1 MSAAAK
7 TGKGRIMTTIPL
19 DFFQNVWTVFLLV
32 LVRITGMFFLS
43 PIFGRRNI
51 PNYFKAGFCFIFA
64 IIVSNSV
71 PVPDISRYSSL
82 ASYVF
87 LIGKELLVGLMLG
100 FISYLLFSSIYIAG
114 QMIDMRI
121 GFGMVSVFDPNT
133 NVQIPIT
140 ADFYIIFATLFMLI
154 TDSHHLL
161 ISAVAESFALL
172 PVGEVTF
179 GGPLVRQLVS
189 LISDA
194 FVIGF
199 KIAAPITVIILIT
212 DIALGI
218 ISKSIPQL
226 NVFILGFPV
235 KILVGLVVLL
245 LTIGAF
251 RGIVNVIIRG
261 TYEEIYKFIR
271 QATGS

>member
-1 MSAAAK
+1 
-7 TGKGRIMTTIPL
+7 MTTIPF
-19 DFFQNVWTVFLLV
+19 DFFQDIWTVFLLV

-43 PIFGRRNI
+43 PVFGRRNI

-71 PVPDISRYSSL
+71 PVPDISRYDSL
-82 ASYVF
+82 ASYAF
-87 LIGKELLVGLMLG
+87 LIGKELFVGLTLG
-100 FISYLLFSSIYIAG
+100 YISYLLFSSIYIAG

-161 ISAVAESFALL
+161 IKAVSESFTLL
-172 PVGEVTF
+172 PIGEAVF
-179 GGPLVRQLVS
+179 GGELVQQLIK
-189 LISDA
+189 LISNA
-194 FVIGF
+194 FAIGF
-199 KIAAPITVIILIT
+199 KIAAPVTVVILIT
-212 DIALGI
+212 DISLGI

-226 NVFILGFPV
+226 NVFILGLPV
-235 KILVGLVVLL
+235 KIVVGLTVIL

-251 RGIVNVIIRG
+251 KGIVNVIIQG
-261 TYEEIYKFIR
+261 SYEEIYKFLK
-271 QATGS
+271 QATGP

>member
-1 MSAAAK
+1 MA
-7 TGKGRIMTTIPL
+7 TIPL
-19 DFFQNVWTVFLLV
+19 DFFLDIWTVFLLV

-64 IIVSNSV
+64 VIVSNSV
-71 PVPDISRYSSL
+71 SVPDISRYSSL

-87 LIGKELLVGLMLG
+87 LIGKELLIGLMLG

-121 GFGMVSVFDPNT
+121 GFGMVSVFDPLT
-133 NVQIPIT
+133 NVQVPIT
-140 ADFYIIFATLFMLI
+140 ADYYIVFATLFMLI

-161 ISAVAESFALL
+161 IRAVSESFTIL
-172 PVGEVTF
+172 PVGEAIF
-179 GGPLVRQLVS
+179 GGALIQQLVK
-189 LISDA
+189 LFSDA

-199 KIAAPITVIILIT
+199 KIAAPVTVVILIT
-212 DIALGI
+212 DISLGI

-226 NVFILGFPV
+226 NVFILGLPV
-235 KILVGLVVLL
+235 KIIVGLIVIL

-251 RGIVNVIIRG
+251 KGIVNVIIQG
-261 TYEEIYKFIR
+261 TYEEIYKFLR